1 MPTSI
6 RMRPRPR
13 HIRAIIP
20 AAAVIN
26 AGAAEAWVAW
36 EIIVWA
42 VAALLNSPRA

>member
-1 MPTSI
+1 
-6 RMRPRPR
+6 MRPRPR

-26 AGAAEAWVAW
+26 AGAAEAWVAEAWVAW